1 VGVAGQLSTFQTA
14 GLPVSYVE
22 KRNDLINA
30 VTIDDVRRVA
40 KRLFNA
46 GRLTIVIAGSPDAP
60 KQPVRPLPGADKPPQ
75 PARPVAKT
83 GKTLPPRSSKVS
95 KPAGVVPAKTAPHP

>member
-1 VGVAGQLSTFQTA
+1 LNTFQTA
-14 GLPVSYVE
+14 GLPVDYVQ

-30 VTIDDVRRVA
+30 VTIDDVRRVS

-46 GRLTIVIAGSPDAP
+46 GRLTIVIAGNPDAP

-75 PARPVAKT
+75 PARPVATKV
-83 GKTLPPRSSKVS
+83 GKMLPPRPAKPA
-95 KPAGVVPAKTAPHP
+95 KPAGVVPPKTAPHP